1 MDMNRVQVP
10 CVLLYI
16 FFPAVLAYKTRL
28 YYILISDVAVRPTE
42 SCDFIFDKKKNIY
55 PRKSL

>member
-42 SCDFIFDKKKNIY
+42 SCDFIFDKKK
-55 PRKSL
+55 KHLSA